1 MAEHVQPRSEAAKMQ
16 ALLALYLHGWPV
28 IRGAETPPADGGGD
42 PGQGGAADGGGLYD
56 LNQFAPEIRE
66 QVEPAFKQFDAN
78 VTRKF
83 QELNDRYK
91 PWEPYAEM
99 GLSEY
104 DPEYVGQLLQF
115 GETLQDEASFKDWL
129 GKIVDEHGEAL
140 GVTRADAETDDLDDL
155 GGYEGL
161 TADQVKQI
169 VAEQVQGAVA
179 PLTQAQ
185 QKQEMERLQAEE
197 VKRLDARLDELIE
210 GAGLEGLDDETRDV
224 VFTLAARHEGQADP
238 VELGFKDFQAI
249 TGKAESGVLGAKARK
264 PRAPEGA
271 GGSPPAAP
279 AERPTTFGEAKKMA
293 LERIAQSINA

>member
-1 MAEHVQPRSEAAKMQ
+1 MQ
-16 ALLALYLHGWPV
+16 ALFELYLRGWPL
-28 IRGAETPPADGGGD
+28 IGGAETPPAGGGAD

-56 LNQFAPEIRE
+56 LDQFAPEIRE

-104 DPEYVGQLLQF
+104 DPEYVGQLLQL
-115 GETLQDEASFKDWL
+115 GETLQDEGSFKDWL

-140 GVTRADAETDDLDDL
+140 GFSRAGDDGFGDDE
-155 GGYEGL
+155 GSYDEGL
-161 TADQVKQI
+161 TAEQVKAI
-169 VAEQVQGAVA
+169 VQEQVQGAVA

-185 QKQEMERLQAEE
+185 QQQQMERLQAEE
-197 VKRLDARLDELIE
+197 VKRLDARLDELTSAAQME
-210 GAGLEGLDDETRDV
+210 LDDEARDI
-224 VFTLAARHEGQADP
+224 VFTLAARHEGQGDP
-238 VELGFKDFQAI
+238 VELGFKDYQAI

-271 GGSPPAAP
+271 GGAPPSAP
-279 AERPTTFGEAKKMA
+279 AERPTSFSEAKKMA